1 MKWIENKRVVLTGA
15 SSGIG
20 KEITKIL
27 IEKYNCFVIG
37 IGRNEQRMIDL
48 KISLNEK
55 SQSFSYCLFDISNI
69 ENWKEFVDNLEN
81 KNVDILINCAGM
93 LPKFDRFENY
103 SIELLD
109 EVIKTNFY
117 SAVYGIKTM
126 LPLIRKSKTPAIVN
140 VSSSASL
147 CALPGISYYTAS
159 KSALKNFTEALASEY
174 KKEIYI
180 GLVCPGFTRTNI
192 FRNQDKDVEKSIVYK
207 FSMSAEKMAKKIV
220 RSIIRKKKR
229 VVIGTDAK
237 IMNFLYKLYPKS
249 AGNICGGVL
258 RKSKI
263 KLFEDVFKEGGE
275 KWKTF

>member
-69 ENWKEFVDNLEN
+69 ENWNEFVDNLEN

-109 EVIKTNFY
+109 EVIKIG
-117 SAVYGIKTM
+117 V
-126 LPLIRKSKTPAIVN
+126 
-140 VSSSASL
+140 
-147 CALPGISYYTAS
+147 
-159 KSALKNFTEALASEY
+159 KNYQS
-174 KKEIYI
+174 
-180 GLVCPGFTRTNI
+180 N
-192 FRNQDKDVEKSIVYK
+192 N
-207 FSMSAEKMAKKIV
+207 KKIH
-220 RSIIRKKKR
+220 SFESNILAGYKN
-229 VVIGTDAK
+229 GAK
-237 IMNFLYKLYPKS
+237 GAKGFK
-249 AGNICGGVL
+249 G
-258 RKSKI
+258 SK
-263 KLFEDVFKEGGE
+263 F
-275 KWKTF
+275 